1 MYAISSEELYSE
13 TQRLF
18 NQKKYL
24 KVLEKVNAYDKSEAL
39 SLRPLFLKGLSLIK
53 IGRLDE
59 AEIIFKQLTVEFPS
73 NPEPFNN
80 LAYIYFQK
88 GDLKKVRETLE
99 DALAT
104 NNSYRIIFENL
115 GILFSRLASEAYKKA
130 IQNEITVKDIL
141 PELSLVLTIS
151 NFEEREEIV
160 ASQEKT
166 NDLGTEVEHNEPK
179 TAENNLSPIG
189 PDDFYQIVRG
199 WASAWETKN
208 VDDYISYYTATFRGS
223 SKNRKEWE
231 SVRASRINGPK
242 SIDILIQN
250 FSIVSKTNSEV
261 IVRFQQ
267 SYKSNLID
275 SRGTKTLFFRKV
287 DKEWLIHKELFTK

>member
-24 KVLEKVNAYDKSEAL
+24 TVLEKVEAYDNSEAL
-39 SLRPLFLKGLSLIK
+39 SLGPLFLKGLSLIK

-59 AEIIFKQLTVEFPS
+59 AEIVFKQLTVEFPS

-88 GDLKKVRETLE
+88 GDLKKVRKTLE
-99 DALAT
+99 GALAT

-115 GILFSRLASEAYKKA
+115 GILFSQLASEAYKKA
-130 IQNEITVKDIL
+130 MQNEISVEDSL
-141 PELSLVLTIS
+141 PQLSLVLKIS
-151 NFEEREEIV
+151 NFEEKEKIG
-160 ASQEKT
+160 ASQEIAK
-166 NDLGTEVEHNEPK
+166 NLDTEIERYESNTE
-179 TAENNLSPIG
+179 ENNLSPIV
-189 PDDFYQIVRG
+189 PDDFYQLVKR

-208 VDDYISYYTATFRGS
+208 VDDYISYYTATFKGS

-231 SVRASRINGPK
+231 SVRTSRINGPK

-267 SYKSNLID
+267 SYKSNFID
-275 SRGTKTLFFRKV
+275 SRGTKTLIFRKV